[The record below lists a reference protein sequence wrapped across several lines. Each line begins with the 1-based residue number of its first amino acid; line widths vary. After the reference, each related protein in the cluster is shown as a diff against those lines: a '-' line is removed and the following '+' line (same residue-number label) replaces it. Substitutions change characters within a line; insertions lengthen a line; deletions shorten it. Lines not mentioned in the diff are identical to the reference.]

1 MGIGCLLAVTYGFYT
16 AAFSSALARCKSDV
30 QRQCQKT
37 GRSLVGEL
45 GSVFYVWVWQ
55 ARCRTAKETSSHTL
69 LLWRGNLL
77 PLECAALAKTACV
90 ADILGLLCSPAR
102 ASSLA
107 TGQCSTSGLH

>member
-45 GSVFYVWVWQ
+45 SSVFFVWVCQ
-55 ARCRTAKETSSHTL
+55 TGARQLKTIFSHAL
-69 LLWRGNLL
+69 LLWRGSLL
-77 PLECAALAKTACV
+77 PLECAALAK
-90 ADILGLLCSPAR
+90 
-102 ASSLA
+102 
-107 TGQCSTSGLH
+107 